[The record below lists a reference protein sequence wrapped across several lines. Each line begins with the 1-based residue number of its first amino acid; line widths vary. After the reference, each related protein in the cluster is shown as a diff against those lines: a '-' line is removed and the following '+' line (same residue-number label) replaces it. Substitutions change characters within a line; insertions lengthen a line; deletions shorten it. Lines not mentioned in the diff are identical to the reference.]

1 MPTISGLVSVAANA
15 TSANVLAGSPFEF
28 VAQPSLVKL
37 AAIQAGAA
45 NDDIT
50 SDFQIGG
57 ESLLQAGNIGRGGN
71 SFPRFNDDV
80 LVEAGAQAGERLFLT
95 FSNTTAGA
103 LVVDFLLDVMPI

>member
-1 MPTISGLVSVAANA
+1 MPTISGSVSVGANA

-28 VAQPSLVKL
+28 VAQPSVIKV
-37 AAIQAGAA
+37 AIIQAGAA
-45 NDDIT
+45 NSDIT

-71 SFPRFNDDV
+71 TFPRFIDDV
-80 LVEAGAQAGERLFLT
+80 IVEAGAQAGERLFLT

-103 LVVDFLLDVMPI
+103 LVVDFLLDILAI